1 MIMDS
6 FGRYTVETIH
16 DHGARY
22 RVRAGIRSSL
32 RVAGISAARRRAD
45 RNEQAAPANPLAA
58 SAAATTPNA

>member
-1 MIMDS
+1 MIVNRNR
-6 FGRYTVETIH
+6 RYLPKTVH

-45 RNEQAAPANPLAA
+45 RYEQAAPANPLAA
-58 SAAATTPNA
+58 RAAATTPNA